1 MTTPLP
7 RSCILALCGATLLLP
22 GCATRP
28 PNQIQQAANA
38 MVGKPI
44 SVAIKAFGRP
54 TLNLPP
60 CSYCTD
66 GGTYAWNN
74 TRISREW
81 RMTWVQTG
89 TETSQQVVG
98 MTPGGRGVAPTMI
111 VQNVTK
117 PVGEDRMVEA
127 DHVNFLCNI
136 EAFTDMK
143 NIIKS
148 ISVVGCTNKDRY

>member
-1 MTTPLP
+1 MISQMLKRCALT
-7 RSCILALCGATLLLP
+7 LCGVALLLA
-22 GCATRP
+22 GCAAP
-28 PNQIQQAANA
+28 KPNPVQQVADT
-38 MVGKPI
+38 MVGKPV
-44 SVAIKAFGRP
+44 SVAFKAFGRP

-74 TRISREW
+74 TRISKEW

-98 MTPGGRGVAPTMI
+98 MTPGGRGVAPMMI
-111 VQNVTK
+111 VQNVSK

-127 DHVNFLCNI
+127 ANVDYLCNI
-136 EAFTDMK
+136 QAFTDMK

-148 ISVVGCTNKDRY
+148 ISVVGCTSKDRY

>member
-1 MTTPLP
+1 MI
-7 RSCILALCGATLLLP
+7 SSMAKGWILALCGGTVLLA
-22 GCATRP
+22 GCVAP
-28 PNQIQQAANA
+28 KPNPVQQAANA

-44 SVAIKAFGRP
+44 SVAFNVFGRP
-54 TLNLPP
+54 TLSLPP

-74 TRISREW
+74 TRISKEW

-89 TETSQQVVG
+89 TETRQQVVG

-111 VQNVTK
+111 VQNVSK
-117 PVGEDRMVEA
+117 PVGEDRMVEGT
-127 DHVNFLCNI
+127 HVDFLCNI

-148 ISVVGCTNKDRY
+148 ISVLGCTSKDRY